1 MQGIARL
8 CRDREAVDRE
18 AVSTHCVHIFPVSRL
33 LGSRGRVPFITAGWS
48 TAYDSGLRPDREV
61 GAALFPAF
69 SGLGGARLRVNL
81 GLDRARPL
89 RFPPQWMAD
98 ERREQVAAALRAAC
112 RSLTQ
117 PAHGILC
124 GEQREPEFAHL
135 CLRPGYS
142 IQSLAWL
149 PRCMEGR
156 DIRASNLM
164 IEPRIR
170 FEPRI

>member
-1 MQGIARL
+1 M
-8 CRDREAVDRE
+8 
-18 AVSTHCVHIFPVSRL
+18 STHCVHILPVSRL
-33 LGSRGRVPFITAGWS
+33 LDSRGRVPFITAGWT
-48 TAYDSGLRPDREV
+48 TAYASGLRPDREV

-124 GEQREPEFAHL
+124 DEEREPELAHS

-142 IQSLAWL
+142 IQTRVWL
-149 PRCMEGR
+149 PRCMQGR
-156 DIRASNLM
+156 GAASNLM
-164 IEPRIR
+164 RKGVEEPSAAALASSA
-170 FEPRI
+170 